1 MSRHGAFMGKL
12 DGSVRWRS
20 CAWVRS
26 EGTVSVFMV
35 GGCHP
40 DLEAELRLSGLRVEA
55 VGGASSAGVD
65 LRVED
70 VGQAD
75 PD

>member
-1 MSRHGAFMGKL
+1 MPTSRHGAFMGKL
-12 DGSVRWRS
+12 DGSARWRS

-55 VGGASSAGVD
+55 SSAGVD

-75 PD
+75 PG